1 MNENRLPDY
10 LDHMKQ
16 AAMDAC
22 NFVDDLGKDDF
33 REDKRHSTG
42 RHHEPDHHW

>member
-16 AAMDAC
+16 AEMDAC
-22 NFVDDLGKDDF
+22 NFVGGPV
-33 REDKRHSTG
+33 RHDRPRMPS
-42 RHHEPDHHW
+42 